1 MKRRQFIQSSVVV
14 ASSPLLLT
22 GCDPSVHQGAEKI
35 TGFIISDAHIG
46 WRGKDQ
52 PCKAEQRAAIDNI
65 TARFPDLDL
74 VFDTGDVHH
83 GNLREPERAQAR
95 AFWLSA
101 MAGQFPTALF
111 HYIPGNHELGRGL
124 QDAEL
129 TACQLGSV
137 VFRPYYS
144 FDYQGIHFIALPQ
157 LQDTILISQ
166 ESLNWLQV
174 DLQRNANK
182 TTVVFSHN
190 SIKDTTYNNNATGYR
205 VTVNSDQVT
214 DLLDQHGQVVAWFH
228 GHNHQ
233 YEIVQKNQ
241 RMYVSNGRI
250 GGFNPPQKWGD
261 FGQGHLGGVYFEL
274 DATGLTVK
282 CYSATA
288 GDFFENLGK
297 PHLSQ
302 HMAFNPTLNPA
313 AACSHNWGHGM
324 LQGSST
330 HVVHNHYL
338 TPRPAQAMLVR
349 NPTQF
354 INANPD
360 LRLQTDFRID
370 KGATKKLIGFQVTPK
385 QVQYQKTDQGVTFTL
400 PAKLSHMDLTLPLE
414 TYGFGRYLS
423 RSGYYRCELGDTYQL
438 LVSCDAAQPLKL
450 EAQFKIQDINHTDCY
465 QSEGWLAGV
474 GESEQTAFQIKLPDA
489 LSQPAHDHRLY
500 LFIKLRISGTGQ
512 TVHLRQMALQPM
524 ATDTATA
531 QRKVQVSGQHW
542 VSENDLIQAPFNQS
556 SSLIKP
562 AALDVPMTLYV
573 KSTHIQWQVRNATA
587 ELTSHGIK
595 VANLRQPLSAGQQIV
610 ITPTQHRPFYVNE
623 LRHIGGCEIHYQD
636 HSISLHDIKT
646 LGEAQ
651 LVVVAEKTP
660 LTTTDIKLLNAENNR
675 STYLVTGNHPKI
687 IFVN

>member
-1 MKRRQFIQSSVVV
+1 MKRRQFIQTSVVA

-22 GCDPSVHQGAEKI
+22 ACNQPVHQATGKI

-52 PCKAEQRAAIDNI
+52 PSEAEQRAAIRNI
-65 TARFPDLDL
+65 TTRFPDLDL
-74 VFDTGDVHH
+74 VFDTGDIHH
-83 GNLREPERAQAR
+83 GNLREAERAKAR
-95 AFWLSA
+95 SFWLSA

-137 VFRPYYS
+137 VLRPYYS

-233 YEIVQKNQ
+233 YEIVQKGQ

-250 GGFNPPQKWGD
+250 GGFNPPQNWGD

-302 HMAFNPTLNPA
+302 QLAFNSSFNPA
-313 AACSHNWGHGM
+313 ATCSHNWGHGM
-324 LQGSST
+324 LQGSSSY
-330 HVVHNHYL
+330 VVHNHYL
-338 TPRPAQAMLVR
+338 SSKPAQVMLVR
-349 NPTQF
+349 NQTQF
-354 INANPD
+354 INTNPD
-360 LRLQTDFRID
+360 LKLQTDFRID
-370 KGATKKLIGFQVTPK
+370 KGATQRVIGFQVSPK
-385 QVQYQKTDQGVTFTL
+385 QVQYQKTDHGITFTL
-400 PAKLSHMDLTLPLE
+400 PEKQPHIELTLPLE

-423 RSGYYRCELGDTYQL
+423 RSGYYRCELRDRYQL
-438 LVSCDAAQPLKL
+438 LVSCVAEQPLKL
-450 EAQFKIQDINHTDCY
+450 QARFKIKDINHNDCY
-465 QSEGWLAGV
+465 HSEGWLT
-474 GESEQTAFQIKLPDA
+474 GEGEPDQTTFHINLPEE

-500 LFIKLRISGTGQ
+500 LFINLRISGAEQ
-512 TVHLRQMALQPM
+512 MMHLRKVALQPV
-524 ATDTATA
+524 ATNTGTSGRA
-531 QRKVQVSGQHW
+531 VQVAGQYW
-542 VSENDLIQAPFNQS
+542 VGENDLIHAPFNQS
-556 SSLIKP
+556 TSLIKP
-562 AALDVPMTLYV
+562 AALDVPLTLYV
-573 KSTHIQWQVRNATA
+573 KSTAIQWQVRNATA
-587 ELTSHGIK
+587 EQTTHGIK
-595 VANLRQPLSAGQQIV
+595 INNIRQPMLEGQQI
-610 ITPTQHRPFYVNE
+610 ITTPTVKRPFYVNE
-623 LRHIGGCEIHYQD
+623 LYHIGGCEIQYRD
-636 HSISLHDIKT
+636 HSISLHDIKI

-651 LVVVAEKTP
+651 CVVVAEKTVQRTADVELINTEGNR
-660 LTTTDIKLLNAENNR
+660 LTYQI
-675 STYLVTGNHPKI
+675 TGNQPEI
-687 IFVN
+687 TFEN